1 MTIRRRRT
9 VSLPLAALALAL
21 GACTVFQRHQNIR
34 VETVPAGADV
44 YLDGELVGQ
53 TPMQLSLPT
62 TKHRAVYLK
71 KADYRPELVVL
82 ELRSEPDRIDFYQ
95 PPDIAVEL
103 VPLPPQSAQQR
114 ELEIEIAE

>member
-1 MTIRRRRT
+1 MTIRRRCT
-9 VSLPLAALALAL
+9 VALPLTALVLAL
-21 GACTVFQRHQNIR
+21 GACTVFQRHQNIH
-34 VETVPAGADV
+34 VATAPAGADV
-44 YLDGELVGQ
+44 YLDGKLVGQ
-53 TPMQLSLPT
+53 TPMQLSLST

-95 PPDIAVEL
+95 PPDIAVDL
-103 VPLPPQSAQQR
+103 VPLPRRSTQQR